1 MDTSP
6 ELLFIEDAIKKYP
19 TLTDIHTFGSSVAV
33 QTPEGTFAAPY
44 EVSPS
49 LGMKVFSDHGLDS
62 SLTVAGRRIRIH
74 VALIGDNTAADL
86 SIRIHP
92 EKIRSLKECEAT
104 PEMTALANVR
114 AGLILVAGHTGS
126 RKTTLLGAYVDAI
139 NTNRDAIIVTVEDPV
154 ELVHK
159 AKKGF
164 VRHKE
169 VTKELTWSSALRDLY
184 RENADVIVIG
194 ETRDYDAINA
204 ALDLSLSGKLVF
216 TTIHASCVEDT
227 IRQFVSRA
235 PADKLEVVANNLADA
250 LTAVIVQRMTL
261 DRQFQ
266 REYMILTTPERMLIR
281 DPKKF
286 KEITNILQEKN
297 RQKIPGFL
305 AFPKE
310 VS

>member
-1 MDTSP
+1 MTSS
-6 ELLFIEDAIKKYP
+6 ELLFVEDAIQKYKSV
-19 TLTDIHTFGSSVAV
+19 TDIHTFGSSVAV
-33 QTPEGTFAAPY
+33 QTPEGTFASPY

-49 LGMKVFSDHGLDS
+49 LGMKVLSDHGLDS
-62 SLTVAGRRIRIH
+62 SLTVAGRRVRIH
-74 VALIGDNTAADL
+74 VALLGNDNAADL

-92 EKIRSLKECEAT
+92 EKIRSLKECDAT

-114 AGLILVAGHTGS
+114 AGLVLVAGHTGS
-126 RKTTLLGAYVDAI
+126 RKTTLLGGFIDAI
-139 NTNRDAIIVTVEDPV
+139 NESRDAIIVTVEDPV

-159 AKKGF
+159 GKKSF
-164 VRHKE
+164 IRHKE
-169 VTKELTWSSALRDLY
+169 ISKDMTWSGALRDLY

-194 ETRDYDAINA
+194 ETRDYEAINA

-261 DRQFQ
+261 NRQFQ

-281 DPKKF
+281 DPKRF
-286 KEITNILQEKN
+286 KEITNTLQEKN
-297 RQKIPGFL
+297 RQKVPGFL

-310 VS
+310 VI